1 MSRQN
6 DLAAEALRRGAAPGR
21 GYALAR
27 AISQLLHPI
36 ILSLV
41 SICIVGMLGV
51 PPLRVGLPWVLICAF
66 IQIVPGAIFFT
77 VRLRQGAYTDDDVS
91 VRSQRNELYLF
102 GVLTLT
108 VGLSILWFLHAPAPI
123 MALLASAAL
132 LGLLSWAINLAWKI
146 SIHAATMGSTA
157 TLATLYSERLGLT
170 LWLCALA
177 LGWARMRTRN
187 HTLFQ
192 VIAGLA
198 LAAVCVVGT
207 FSAFGLL

>member
-1 MSRQN
+1 
-6 DLAAEALRRGAAPGR
+6 
-21 GYALAR
+21 
-27 AISQLLHPI
+27 
-36 ILSLV
+36 
-41 SICIVGMLGV
+41 
-51 PPLRVGLPWVLICAF
+51 
-66 IQIVPGAIFFT
+66 
-77 VRLRQGAYTDDDVS
+77 
-91 VRSQRNELYLF
+91 
-102 GVLTLT
+102 
-108 VGLSILWFLHAPAPI
+108 

-177 LGWARMRTRN
+177 LGWARLRTRN
-187 HTLFQ
+187 HTLLQ